1 MVEGSS
7 SPSSLKKKVASLLA
21 TFFFVCASLFGVSFT
36 PAHAGYN
43 SAHDIPE
50 DVWNNVVVP
59 MYEYMI
65 RDGFTKEAAVA
76 ILGNA
81 NQESTFVPG
90 VAEYGGGGG
99 IGLFQWTGAR
109 NTAFMSFMQSE
120 AGGDLSNIDK
130 QMEYMLYKEAE
141 VFGEPGWNVP
151 AYYGDYYLHTYCD
164 PVGSDVDCSKIPY
177 LEPGVENFK
186 KLDDPKLGAIYF
198 QAVWERSAT
207 GYHHSI
213 ARVTIADSFL
223 ERLEGIT
230 VEGSNP
236 SSGSSSESK
245 SSGTINVQ
253 GSIGIPDE
261 SELLGM
267 PQEVVFPSGQPVE
280 NKSISDLS
288 AQDAYAVTQVGENIE
303 FSRTPLSTTIAQ
315 GIGFI
320 GLLVFVYG
328 VIFFMG
334 GMFDRSSNSIV
345 SVTKFLTFGRF
356 SFAHSSEEEKQTPD
370 SLSLGS
376 IAKRSIII
384 VTTGLFMVSGSTF
397 GLFAWAIS
405 LIQDKLP

>member
-1 MVEGSS
+1 MVKGSS
-7 SPSSLKKKVASLLA
+7 NPSSLKKKVVSFLA

-36 PAHAGYN
+36 PAHAGYT

-50 DVWNNVVVP
+50 DTWNNVVVP
-59 MYEYMI
+59 MYKYMI
-65 RDGFTKEAAVA
+65 REGFTKEAAVA

-81 NQESTFVPG
+81 NQESGFIPG
-90 VAEYGGGGG
+90 VAEYSGGGG

-109 NTAFMSFMQSE
+109 NTAFMSFMQDE
-120 AGGDLSNIDK
+120 AGGDLNNIDK

-141 VFGEPGWNVP
+141 VFGEPGWNMP
-151 AYYGDYYLHTYCD
+151 IFYGVDWVASYCT
-164 PVGSDVDCSKIPY
+164 PVASDVDCSKIPY
-177 LEPGVENFK
+177 LEPGVDNFK
-186 KLDDPKLGAIYF
+186 KLDDAKLGAIYF

-213 ARVTIADSFL
+213 TRVTISDSFM
-223 ERLEGIT
+223 ERLEGVT
-230 VEGSNP
+230 VEGAN
-236 SSGSSSESK
+236 SSSNSSSDSK
-245 SSGTINVQ
+245 SSDTVSVQ

-267 PQEVVFPSGQPVE
+267 PVEVVFQSGQPVE
-280 NKSISDLS
+280 NKSLSDLS
-288 AQDAYAVTQVGENIE
+288 AQDAYAVTQVGDNIE
-303 FSRTPLSTTIAQ
+303 LSRTPLATIIAQ

-345 SVTKFLTFGRF
+345 SATKFLTFGRF

-370 SLSLGS
+370 SLALGS

-384 VTTGLFMVSGSTF
+384 VTMGLFMVSGSTF